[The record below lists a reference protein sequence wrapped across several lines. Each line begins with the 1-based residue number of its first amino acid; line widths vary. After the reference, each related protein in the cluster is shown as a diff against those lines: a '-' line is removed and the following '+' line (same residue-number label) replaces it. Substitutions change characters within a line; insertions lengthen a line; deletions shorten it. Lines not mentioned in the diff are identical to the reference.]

1 MSNSRIGS
9 KRKIRRSERVKI
21 TLSATGLKRHSLF
34 KIGSPFAIV
43 TQLSTNTLGTSSS
56 SDSSPGDNVNEH
68 AILGGRT
75 ETIQNTR
82 SPLWTKYFILDYEL
96 GKEVFINVSIYDA
109 DSKGEKM
116 GWAELELGSILGK
129 SRNRSSIPMPRGFK
143 GRLIVHVAP
152 FPEETRNSNRKVKMS
167 LSANLQQ
174 KSKAS
179 SFYEIH
185 RRDHFR
191 SGSLWHPIFRSDI
204 VNKDDDPDWAECS
217 IVISDLVM
225 QHDDQSELEAS
236 RKFNASLTKNPDPLK
251 TPLLIRV
258 WDHNKRTRNKLLG
271 TIETDLE
278 SIVHVC
284 EKGNKEFKLS
294 KEDKVLE
301 SIVKI
306 NSVQIMGETANTNAG
321 ENDRKSWSSS
331 SFSSITE
338 MLPCE
343 PSSFCGNP
351 NTVVY
356 EPRSLQKSF
365 TFVDY
370 ICGGCELDLMV
381 AVDFSSSNGVSR
393 EDQREEYEKA
403 IIAIGDIVTRY
414 DTDKMYPVWGF
425 GKEFEGVVR
434 HLFQVGNSDKVSGLS
449 GILEAYKS
457 TFDMGESVSEP
468 VVLTQVMQQA
478 AKSAKSNLQEALN
491 KNMMSYSILVIL
503 TNGNVE
509 SVAKTKQKLRQISD
523 APLSVI
529 IIGIGENSFVDMD
542 ELDDFQEE
550 EGGRDICNFVAFD
563 STRNRSEF
571 TRAALNEVQDQL
583 VSYFSIRDMPPQHPP
598 TALSSNSYDED
609 EHRDVRKDDNTS
621 NIAPHINH
629 CFVEGYDELQIENKE
644 FNPHKAVYNF
654 DNDGNETIEVF
665 APPGELGV
673 VINPMHDQ
681 FVVHAVK
688 DSSVLADDLKMGDKL
703 IALDGEDT
711 NLMSEKKVKKLISS
725 KADNPVRHM
734 VFLRRHTLVNTS
746 LDSQGDIG

>member
-21 TLSATGLKRHSLF
+21 TLSATGLKSHSLF
-34 KIGSPFAIV
+34 KISSPFAIL
-43 TQLSTNTLGTSSS
+43 TQLSSDTLGTSSS
-56 SDSSPGDNVNEH
+56 GDSIPGDNSNEH

-75 ETIQNTR
+75 ETIQNTL

-109 DSKGEKM
+109 DNKNEKM

-152 FPEETRNSNRKVKMS
+152 FPEETRNSKRKVQMS

-174 KSKAS
+174 KAS

-191 SGSLWHPIFRSDI
+191 SGSIWHPIFRSDI
-204 VNKDDDPDWAECS
+204 VKKNDGPDWAECS
-217 IVISDLVM
+217 IFINDLVM
-225 QHDDQSELEAS
+225 QHDDKKIDQNEAS
-236 RKFNASLTKNPDPLK
+236 RKFNSSLTKNPDPFK

-278 SIVHVC
+278 SIIYVF
-284 EKGNKEFKLS
+284 EKGSKEFKLS
-294 KEDKVLE
+294 KKEKVLD

-306 NSVQIMGETANTNAG
+306 NSVQIIGETSNG
-321 ENDRKSWSSS
+321 EENDRKSWSST

-343 PSSFCGNP
+343 PPSFCGNP
-351 NTVVY
+351 STVEH
-356 EPRSLQKSF
+356 EPRSLPLQKSF

-381 AVDFSSSNGVSR
+381 AIDFSSSGGVSR
-393 EDQREEYEKA
+393 ETQREEYEKA
-403 IIAIGDIVTRY
+403 IVAIGDIVTRY

-434 HLFQVGNSDKVSGLS
+434 HLFQVGRSDKVSGLS
-449 GILEAYKS
+449 GILEAYES
-457 TFDMGESVSEP
+457 TFDIGESVSEP
-468 VVLTQVMQQA
+468 VVLTQVMQKA
-478 AKSAKSNLQEALN
+478 AKCAVSNLQEALN
-491 KNMMSYSILVIL
+491 KNMMSYSLLVIL

-509 SVAKTKQKLRQISD
+509 SVEKTKEKLRHISN

-563 STRNRSEF
+563 STQNRSEF
-571 TRAALNEVQDQL
+571 TRAALNEVQGQL

-598 TALSSNSYDED
+598 TTLSSISYDED
-609 EHRDVRKDDNTS
+609 EHRDVTKEDNTS
-621 NIAPHINH
+621 DIAPSINH
-629 CFVEGYDELQIENKE
+629 CFVEGDVEVQIQNQE
-644 FNPHKAVYNF
+644 F
-654 DNDGNETIEVF
+654 
-665 APPGELGV
+665 
-673 VINPMHDQ
+673 
-681 FVVHAVK
+681 
-688 DSSVLADDLKMGDKL
+688 
-703 IALDGEDT
+703 
-711 NLMSEKKVKKLISS
+711 MSRQYSC
-725 KADNPVRHM
+725 
-734 VFLRRHTLVNTS
+734 
-746 LDSQGDIG
+746 

>member
-21 TLSATGLKRHSLF
+21 TLSATGLKSHSLF
-34 KIGSPFAIV
+34 KISSPFAIV
-43 TQLSTNTLGTSSS
+43 TQLSTDHALGTSSS
-56 SDSSPGDNVNEH
+56 SDSSPGDGPGDNVNEH

-75 ETIQNTR
+75 ETIQNTL

-109 DSKGEKM
+109 DNKGEKM

-152 FPEETRNSNRKVKMS
+152 FPEETRNSNRKVQMS

-174 KSKAS
+174 KAKAKAKAS

-191 SGSLWHPIFRSDI
+191 SGSIWHPIFRSDI
-204 VNKDDDPDWAECS
+204 VKKDDDPDWAECS
-217 IVISDLVM
+217 IFINDLVM
-225 QHDDQSELEAS
+225 QHDDDQTIKKNESEAS
-236 RKFNASLTKNPDPLK
+236 RKFNASLTKHPDPFK

-284 EKGNKEFKLS
+284 EKGSKEFKLS
-294 KEDKVLE
+294 KKEKVLD

-306 NSVQIMGETANTNAG
+306 NSVQIMGEISNTDADGN
-321 ENDRKSWSSS
+321 ENDRKSWSSCGS

-351 NTVVY
+351 NTVAY
-356 EPRSLQKSF
+356 EPRSLRKSF

-381 AVDFSSSNGVSR
+381 AVDFSRSDGVSR

-403 IIAIGDIVTRY
+403 IVAIGDIVTRY

-425 GKEFEGVVR
+425 GKKFEGVVR
-434 HLFQVGNSDKVSGLS
+434 HLFQVGKSDKVSGLS

-457 TFDMGESVSEP
+457 TFEIGESVSEP
-468 VVLTQVMQQA
+468 VVFTQVMQQA
-478 AKSAKSNLQEALN
+478 AKSAMSNLEEALN

-503 TNGNVE
+503 TNGNIE
-509 SVAKTKQKLRQISD
+509 SVAEAKQKLRHISD

-550 EGGRDICNFVAFD
+550 EGGRDICNFVSFD
-563 STRNRSEF
+563 STQSRSEF
-571 TRAALNEVQDQL
+571 TRAALNEVQGQL

-598 TALSSNSYDED
+598 TALLSNSYDED
-609 EHRDVRKDDNTS
+609 EHRDVGKDDNTS
-621 NIAPHINH
+621 DIAPHINH
-629 CFVEGYDELQIENKE
+629 CFVEGDDELQIQNKP
-644 FNPHKAVYNF
+644 F
-654 DNDGNETIEVF
+654 
-665 APPGELGV
+665 
-673 VINPMHDQ
+673 
-681 FVVHAVK
+681 
-688 DSSVLADDLKMGDKL
+688 
-703 IALDGEDT
+703 
-711 NLMSEKKVKKLISS
+711 MSREYSC
-725 KADNPVRHM
+725 
-734 VFLRRHTLVNTS
+734 
-746 LDSQGDIG
+746 